1 MVAGGTEACIDPLT
15 IAGFSKMRALSKS
28 TDPLTASK
36 PFDTERDGFVIG
48 NCNYFNNFFSFY
60 V

>member
-48 NCNYFNNFFSFY
+48 KF
-60 V
+60 